1 MKVITDLK
9 EIDRTTKEGR
19 LLFAALAKI
28 TTESQ
33 TDKTPYEVLEQ
44 LEELSTAMDEDIPL
58 ITEGL
63 TDKTELKNPHKP
75 SQYIGGNNCPKC
87 GAVEVDAMTPRT
99 VYACGSSDYDQRPN
113 TFTQSVQCKFSGS

>member
-33 TDKTPYEVLEQ
+33 TDKTPYEVMEQ
-44 LEELSTAMDEDIPL
+44 LEELATAMDDDRPL
-58 ITEGL
+58 MTNDRPLMTKNIDG
-63 TDKTELKNPHKP
+63 DK
-75 SQYIGGNNCPKC
+75 CPKC
-87 GAVEVDAMTPRT
+87 GAVEVDAITPRT

>member
-1 MKVITDLK
+1 MNSSTQYNSATQPCCFIFDVMGWRLIFKTMEVITNLK

-44 LEELSTAMDEDIPL
+44 LEDLATKMDE
-58 ITEGL
+58 
-63 TDKTELKNPHKP
+63 
-75 SQYIGGNNCPKC
+75 
-87 GAVEVDAMTPRT
+87 
-99 VYACGSSDYDQRPN
+99 
-113 TFTQSVQCKFSGS
+113 